1 MRIVHTSDWHAGRLW
16 KRVPRLGELS
26 FALSSMAEFVEREAV
41 DLVLMTGDVFD
52 SGSPHPDAE
61 RMVFE
66 VLKRLGRTAPV
77 VVIAGNHDDPRRLEA
92 WGTFAELANVRC
104 IARPRHPD
112 QGGLLRVPSKDGR
125 EVALV
130 APIPFAPI
138 RWFVTAAGLADETA
152 AMSTYARR
160 VADLAATY
168 AARFEADKIN
178 LLMAHAHVE
187 GAKLA
192 RSERTVHL
200 GDQWAITPQQLPT
213 AATYVALGH
222 IHKPQSVRHAVEYAG
237 SPLQLDFGEEGEEKT
252 FVLVEASPGVP
263 AKVRRVPYE
272 GGQPLTTFT
281 GGWAALAAQAE
292 TLKSSGH
299 LRVFLELDEV
309 EAEIVRRVREL
320 VPNAVSV
327 QLKLP
332 EVEASSAPRPSP
344 EASAADLYRAYCER
358 RYGALPD
365 PAVVEAFQALW
376 EEVEDSGSEAEA

>member
-1 MRIVHTSDWHAGRLW
+1 MRIVQTSDWHAGRLW

-252 FVLVEASPGVP
+252 FVLVEAAPGVP